1 MSTQYPLC
9 TSHRA
14 AFGTRDL
21 RQDGKLCIIHIYSLG
36 SGLKSYTQP
45 HLIAMLPRVQEGG
58 CLSEEAYQ
66 LMWKK
71 KVQFL
76 LL

>member
-21 RQDGKLCIIHIYSLG
+21 RQDGKLWIIHIPWDP
-36 SGLKSYTQP
+36 GLKSYTQP
-45 HLIAMLPRVQEGG
+45 HLIAMLPGIQEGG

-66 LMWKK
+66 LMRKK